1 MNVVESVYMYIM
13 YNSKIGIGI
22 YCVSCK
28 IKLCKITIKGINCVN
43 ASSVCLEENVLESIF
58 YLVQKIYKYTVS
70 IHTVAWLLK
79 LQSCCLPN
87 CTRQGLVYSQKI
99 LPFVINIFIRA
110 QDKKSDKLLYFPAIL
125 ALCLVCL
132 VPIVNFE
139 TLSF

>member
-58 YLVQKIYKYTVS
+58 YLV
-70 IHTVAWLLK
+70 
-79 LQSCCLPN
+79 
-87 CTRQGLVYSQKI
+87 
-99 LPFVINIFIRA
+99 
-110 QDKKSDKLLYFPAIL
+110 
-125 ALCLVCL
+125 
-132 VPIVNFE
+132 
-139 TLSF
+139 